1 MFWFQNAPKY
11 RVSPHC
17 ASKKEDIPRSKRSNK
32 TRASLKGGTS
42 STSVHHFWPFCLGFG
57 SFLVTL
63 ANTKNKTIPNI
74 PTIFFISSFIFS
86 AWSNWARLT
95 IFMTHHLKLLFEI
108 LSLQLEK
115 LCCYFNALQLFINSS
130 TSCWKLLLKKKE
142 EEKNY
147 FIFNSSWPF
156 FSFLFVPKLLR
167 AFKGRPY
174 CFLPCSQGQPA
185 AVNCKWTRAH
195 NWPLSLFFLSQET
208 EIGSINP
215 SSGPICKRP

>member
-1 MFWFQNAPKY
+1 MRQKIEFHHT
-11 RVSPHC
+11 VC
-17 ASKKEDIPRSKRSNK
+17 IKKEDIPRSKRSNK

-130 TSCWKLLLKKKE
+130 TSCWKLLLKKK
-142 EEKNY
+142 KKKKT
-147 FIFNSSWPF
+147 IS
-156 FSFLFVPKLLR
+156 FSTAP
-167 AFKGRPY
+167 G
-174 CFLPCSQGQPA
+174 
-185 AVNCKWTRAH
+185 
-195 NWPLSLFFLSQET
+195 LFFLSCLSPNCCVHSKAGL
-208 EIGSINP
+208 IAFCPAVKANP
-215 SSGPICKRP
+215 QL